1 MEISRSVHDSAL
13 NHQLQLLREVLAT
26 QPLDAEG
33 VEAVEALAHR
43 LVDRN
48 QRMRTLGQMLK
59 GKAPPMTAAP
69 AEPATPSYIKAW
81 VERSDEELL
90 HELPRLIE
98 RLRAKGS

>member
-13 NHQLQLLREVLAT
+13 NRQLQLLREVLAT
-26 QPLDAEG
+26 QPLDAES
-33 VEAVEALAHR
+33 VQALESLAHR
-43 LVDRN
+43 LMART

-59 GKAPPMTAAP
+59 GKAPPMEAAP

-90 HELPRLIE
+90 RELPELIE
-98 RLRAKGS
+98 RLRAKVS